1 MFCRLTLPDCLPNRH
16 KWPRV
21 PSKLVCRNV
30 GKIARSFKNAT
41 VDMKYE
47 ALRLVRISAGW
58 NRDGISLKWR
68 YDSSLGRDG
77 GGQFKMA
84 EPLSLDIRK
93 RIVCRVSRRTTA
105 GRVAASESARIK
117 LVERYERT
125 GSLEPGQMGSHR
137 PFALASHDAL
147 VRGLIAA
154 HPDQTL
160 DELLVRLIEREVV
173 VRRTSVWPDP
183 IGWSGFNL
191 SS

>member
-1 MFCRLTLPDCLPNRH
+1 
-16 KWPRV
+16 
-21 PSKLVCRNV
+21 
-30 GKIARSFKNAT
+30 
-41 VDMKYE
+41 
-47 ALRLVRISAGW
+47 
-58 NRDGISLKWR
+58 
-68 YDSSLGRDG
+68 
-77 GGQFKMA
+77 MA

-173 VRRTSVWPDP
+173 VRRTSVHRYLSA
-183 IGWSGFNL
+183 IGLTRQKRQSMPPSKTGRT
-191 SS
+191 SRPPEQRAAKTSQT